1 MSRSDERVR
10 AAQGF
15 PTVVLAIAETS
26 QISQRLGEDL
36 GITRSVSGGGHGG
49 DTRPMIVPDEGT
61 LTTLIFRLFYWLAT
75 MIAL

>member
-15 PTVVLAIAETS
+15 PTVVSAIAETS

-36 GITRSVSGGGHGG
+36 GLTRSVSGGGLGG
-49 DTRPMIVPDEGT
+49 DTRPMIVPNECT
-61 LTTLIFRLFYWLAT
+61 LTPPLFRMFYWLAT